1 MVDTR
6 RNFLRSLGSI
16 IGSSLLLSDNIIAEI
31 LKDKVSND
39 PQRLAK
45 EYLLKE
51 NSSYLNHASIGTVP
65 KVIHEA
71 HVKYLEICESNPSL
85 YVWGSIWKEVT
96 ENTRQLASSLIHCN
110 VDDLAITHNTTEGF
124 NILAHG
130 LQLSQ
135 NDEVLF
141 SSLNHAGASMPWKG
155 LSEIKNF
162 QVRTFDFP
170 INKISEIDEE
180 DIINLHISQIR
191 SNTKVLIFPHID
203 NIIGLRHP
211 MKKIATKAKQKGVEF
226 IFVDGAQSV
235 GMIPVRLSNSN
246 VDAYSMSPHKW
257 LQAPKGTGMFYVNKK
272 LRKELPRMWYKTPA
286 ERHDGSARKYED
298 YSTRAWP
305 AVVALGDAIRF
316 QNTLGQKKKNDYYKS
331 LWMKT
336 KKLVNKDKNLL
347 WHSPNE
353 WDLSSAIMSIEVL
366 NKDAV
371 ELTKV
376 LDKNFNIYLRPFG
389 KPLNA
394 IRVSPNMFNG
404 FQEIVNL
411 LKIVTKKI

>member
-1 MVDTR
+1 
-6 RNFLRSLGSI
+6 
-16 IGSSLLLSDNIIAEI
+16 LLSDNIIAEI

-371 ELTKV
+371 ELTRV

>member
-31 LKDKVSND
+31 LKDKVLND

>member
-16 IGSSLLLSDNIIAEI
+16 IGSSLLLTDNIIAEI
-31 LKDKVSND
+31 LKDKVLND

-235 GMIPVRLSNSN
+235 GMIPVKLSNSN

-316 QNTLGQKKKNDYYKS
+316 QNTLGQKKKNDYFKF

>member
-16 IGSSLLLSDNIIAEI
+16 IGSSLLLTDNIIAEI

-170 INKISEIDEE
+170 INKISEMDEE

-235 GMIPVRLSNSN
+235 GMIPVKLSNSN

-316 QNTLGQKKKNDYYKS
+316 QNTLGQKKK
-331 LWMKT
+331 
-336 KKLVNKDKNLL
+336 
-347 WHSPNE
+347 E
-353 WDLSSAIMSIEVL
+353 
-366 NKDAV
+366 
-371 ELTKV
+371 
-376 LDKNFNIYLRPFG
+376 
-389 KPLNA
+389 
-394 IRVSPNMFNG
+394 
-404 FQEIVNL
+404 
-411 LKIVTKKI
+411 

>member
-16 IGSSLLLSDNIIAEI
+16 IGSSLLLTDNIIAEI

-170 INKISEIDEE
+170 INKISEMDEE

-235 GMIPVRLSNSN
+235 GMIPVKLSNSN

-336 KKLVNKDKNLL
+336 KRIVNKDKNLL
-347 WHSPNE
+347 WHSPNK

-376 LDKNFNIYLRPFG
+376 LDNNFNIFLRPFG

-411 LKIVTKKI
+411 LKIVTNKI